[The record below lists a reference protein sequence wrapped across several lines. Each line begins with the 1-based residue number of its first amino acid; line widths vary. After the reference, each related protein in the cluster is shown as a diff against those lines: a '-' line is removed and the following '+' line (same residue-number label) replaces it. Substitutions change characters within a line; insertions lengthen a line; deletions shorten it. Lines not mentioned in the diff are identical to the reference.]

1 MHLGVYRVRSQVDA
15 VLHTHPKT
23 TIALTASGHDLVPMF
38 ADYYVYLGANVPHL
52 PYITV
57 TTFELAEAVS
67 AEFEDP
73 TCFGLVLRNHGAITV
88 GASTRE
94 ALFRTLAVEEQAMI
108 QWRALQVGEPTFLS
122 HEECAK
128 LDRLGTEEYRRQ
140 LLARMKG

>member
-23 TIALTASGHDLVPMF
+23 TVALTASGHCLAPMF

-57 TTFELAEAVS
+57 TTSDLAEAVS
-67 AEFEDP
+67 AEFEDA

-88 GASTRE
+88 GTSPRE
-94 ALFRTLAVEEQAMI
+94 ALFRTLAVEEQATI

-122 HEECAK
+122 PEECAK